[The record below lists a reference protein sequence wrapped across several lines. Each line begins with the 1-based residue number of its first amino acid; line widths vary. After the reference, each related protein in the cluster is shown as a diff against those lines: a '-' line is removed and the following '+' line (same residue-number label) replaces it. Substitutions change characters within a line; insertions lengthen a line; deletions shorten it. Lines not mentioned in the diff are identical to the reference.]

1 MHLLIQVILFIGHT
15 LVAAT
20 LLQVDPVLSRN
31 CHEVSIE
38 QNHAYEVRNLKAE
51 RYIGAN
57 GILSPTLQIL
67 VLLFAL

>member
-57 GILSPTLQIL
+57 
-67 VLLFAL
+67 

>member
-1 MHLLIQVILFIGHT
+1 MHLLIQVIQIISHT

-38 QNHAYEVRNLKAE
+38 QYRAYEVRNLKAE

-57 GILSPTLQIL
+57 GNLSPTLQIL
-67 VLLFAL
+67 VL

>member
-1 MHLLIQVILFIGHT
+1 MHLLIQVILFISHT

-31 CHEVSIE
+31 CHEVHIE
-38 QNHAYEVRNLKAE
+38 QDHANEVRNLKAE

-57 GILSPTLQIL
+57 
-67 VLLFAL
+67 